1 MLNPWEQLRSLR
13 PRSIASSRLA
23 TSLCIVLVS
32 ALSLAAQTVTFTA
45 SNIREGDQLL
55 PAGTICAT
63 PSGPVATG
71 FQIGST
77 GQTGAP
83 VCRDVTNGVIQAT
96 LNGNTLGTMTLA
108 DTGLSSPVNACYNV
122 TVRDPSGA
130 YIIGSAGTQRS
141 GYSCV
146 QPTAN
151 NSWCTSGA
159 CNFDNYVPN
168 IPGGALGTTI
178 TDLTVGDLD
187 ITGTCTGCGGAGVW
201 GSITGTISAQT
212 DLWGYLQTI
221 PAPSSATPNMDSGA
235 GSAGSATTYARGDHT
250 HPTDTSRA
258 GNGSCPTN

>member
-1 MLNPWEQLRSLR
+1 VLNPWEQLRSWK
-13 PRSIASSRLA
+13 PRSIAC
-23 TSLCIVLVS
+23 SLCIVFIS
-32 ALSLAAQTVTFTA
+32 ALSLAAQTVTFAA

-55 PAGTICAT
+55 LAGTICAT

-83 VCRDVTNGVIQAT
+83 VCRDVTNGVIQTT

-108 DTGLSSPVNACYNV
+108 DTGLSSPVNPCYNV

-130 YIIGSAGTQRS
+130 YIIGTAGTQPS

-159 CNFDNYVPN
+159 CNFDLYQPT
-168 IPGGALGTTI
+168 IPSQPLGQTISNLSVGNLTI
-178 TDLTVGDLD
+178 T
-187 ITGTCTGCGGAGVW
+187 TG
-201 GSITGTISAQT
+201 
-212 DLWGYLQTI
+212 
-221 PAPSSATPNMDSGA
+221 
-235 GSAGSATTYARGDHT
+235 GSAGQVICWKTSTTPSYCTSAVNSSGGCTCH
-250 HPTDTSRA
+250 
-258 GNGSCPTN
+258 